1 MKTLATLALATT
13 AALALAACGSTTDAS
28 EDAIAD
34 TVEMPAD
41 QAMADAPEPVA
52 DDAVIAEEA
61 AVEEGSAEDGTMDA
75 MEAAETAEDMV
86 AADSA
91 EPAE

>member
-1 MKTLATLALATT
+1 MKTCATLALAAT
-13 AALALAACGSTTDAS
+13 ASLALAACGSTTDAS

-52 DDAVIAEEA
+52 DNAVIAEEA
-61 AVEEGSAEDGTMDA
+61 AAEDGGAANGEMDA
-75 MEAAETAEDMV
+75 MEAADAASDLVEADPAAAE
-86 AADSA
+86 
-91 EPAE
+91 